1 MRNVTIWDYNDIVC
15 DLPPFARLYTYK
27 GNKRTLNEFLYPAY
41 IYRDGHLSP
50 RSLEETGVCTPFDIN
65 KKGQAVFIG
74 YSSEDDMVNGRRG
87 LYMVFNTFEQAVNW
101 LFKNGYDFYGEESST
116 ARRRKVKNVDFYA
129 ERKKYM
135 DIAHQYEQS
144 KKSVL
149 IKPCVTVGE
158 DVSVVDNSYLDQAI
172 KSLKPTPLASGA
184 PVVKHD
190 SSIPTPPTPPASRV
204 LNDQGA
210 PVKQKVKKPT
220 FMDNM
225 MKFLRLF
232 KK

>member
-1 MRNVTIWDYNDIVC
+1 MRNVTIWDYNDVVC

-41 IYRDGHLSP
+41 IYRDGHLAP
-50 RSLEETGVCTPFDIN
+50 RSLDDTGVCTPFDLN

-87 LYMVFNTFEQAVNW
+87 LYMVFNSFEQAVNW
-101 LFKNGYDFYGEESST
+101 MFKNGYDFYGEESST

-129 ERKKYM
+129 ERKKYL

-149 IKPCVTVGE
+149 IKPCVSVAE
-158 DVSVVDNSYLDQAI
+158 EASVVDNSDLNQAI
-172 KSLKPTPLASGA
+172 KSLK
-184 PVVKHD
+184 
-190 SSIPTPPTPPASRV
+190 PTPPTPPASRV

-210 PVKQKVKKPT
+210 PVGVVPELPPILQYPPKVSDSRKS
-220 FMDNM
+220 FFRRLMD
-225 MKFLRLF
+225 FLT
-232 KK
+232 K

>member
-1 MRNVTIWDYNDIVC
+1 MRNVTIWDYNDVVC

-41 IYRDGHLSP
+41 IYRDGHLAP
-50 RSLEETGVCTPFDIN
+50 RSLDDTGVCTPFDLN

-87 LYMVFNTFEQAVNW
+87 LYMVFNSFEQAVNW
-101 LFKNGYDFYGEESST
+101 MFKNGYDFYGEESST

-129 ERKKYM
+129 ERKKYL

-149 IKPCVTVGE
+149 IKPCVSVAE
-158 DVSVVDNSYLDQAI
+158 EASVVDNSDLNQAI
-172 KSLKPTPLASGA
+172 KSLK
-184 PVVKHD
+184 
-190 SSIPTPPTPPASRV
+190 PTPPASRV

-210 PVKQKVKKPT
+210 PVVKYDSSIPVPESKKPVERKS
-220 FMDNM
+220 FFRRLMD
-225 MKFLRLF
+225 FLT
-232 KK
+232 K

>member
-1 MRNVTIWDYNDIVC
+1 MRNVTIWDYNDVVC

-41 IYRDGHLSP
+41 IYRDGHLAP
-50 RSLEETGVCTPFDIN
+50 RSLDDTGVCTPFDLN

-87 LYMVFNTFEQAVNW
+87 LYMVFNSFEQAVNW
-101 LFKNGYDFYGEESST
+101 MFKNGYDFYGEESST

-129 ERKKYM
+129 ERKKYL

-149 IKPCVTVGE
+149 IKPCVSVAE
-158 DVSVVDNSYLDQAI
+158 EASVVDNSDLNQAI
-172 KSLKPTPLASGA
+172 KSLK
-184 PVVKHD
+184 
-190 SSIPTPPTPPASRV
+190 PTPPTPPASRV

-210 PVKQKVKKPT
+210 PVGVDPELPPILQYPPKVSDSRKS
-220 FMDNM
+220 FFRRLMD
-225 MKFLRLF
+225 FLT
-232 KK
+232 K

>member
-1 MRNVTIWDYNDIVC
+1 MRNVTIWDYNDVVC

-41 IYRDGHLSP
+41 IYRDGHLAP
-50 RSLEETGVCTPFDIN
+50 RSLDDTGVCTPFDLN

-87 LYMVFNTFEQAVNW
+87 LYMVFNSFEQAVNW
-101 LFKNGYDFYGEESST
+101 MFKNGYDFYGEESST

-129 ERKKYM
+129 ERKKYL

-149 IKPCVTVGE
+149 IKPCVSVAE
-158 DVSVVDNSYLDQAI
+158 EASVVDNSDLNQAI
-172 KSLKPTPLASGA
+172 KSLK
-184 PVVKHD
+184 
-190 SSIPTPPTPPASRV
+190 PTPPASRV

-210 PVKQKVKKPT
+210 PVGADPELPPILQYPPKVSDSRKS
-220 FMDNM
+220 FFRRLMD
-225 MKFLRLF
+225 FLT
-232 KK
+232 K

>member
-1 MRNVTIWDYNDIVC
+1 MRNVTIWDYNDVVC

-41 IYRDGHLSP
+41 IYRDGHLAP

-129 ERKKYM
+129 ERKKYL

-158 DVSVVDNSYLDQAI
+158 EVGVVDNSDLNQAI
-172 KSLKPTPLASGA
+172 KSLKPTPLASC
-184 PVVKHD
+184 
-190 SSIPTPPTPPASRV
+190 S
-204 LNDQGA
+204 LNDLDKCFPGGYPELPPILQYPA
-210 PVKQKVKKPT
+210 PESKKPVDRKS
-220 FMDNM
+220 FFRRLLD
-225 MKFLRLF
+225 FLT
-232 KK
+232 K

>member
-1 MRNVTIWDYNDIVC
+1 MRNVTIWDYNDVVC

-41 IYRDGHLSP
+41 IYRDGHLAP

-65 KKGQAVFIG
+65 KKGQAIFIG

-129 ERKKYM
+129 ERKKYL

-158 DVSVVDNSYLDQAI
+158 EVGVVDNSDLNQAI
-172 KSLKPTPLASGA
+172 KSLKPTPLASR
-184 PVVKHD
+184 
-190 SSIPTPPTPPASRV
+190 S
-204 LNDQGA
+204 LNDLDKRFPDGYPELPPILQY
-210 PVKQKVKKPT
+210 PVTESKKPVERKS
-220 FMDNM
+220 FFRRLLD
-225 MKFLRLF
+225 FLT
-232 KK
+232 K

>member
-1 MRNVTIWDYNDIVC
+1 MRNVTIWDYNDVVC

-41 IYRDGHLSP
+41 IYRDGHLAP
-50 RSLEETGVCTPFDIN
+50 RSLDDTGVCTPFDLN

-87 LYMVFNTFEQAVNW
+87 LYMVFNSFEQAVNW
-101 LFKNGYDFYGEESST
+101 MFKNGYDFYGEESST

-129 ERKKYM
+129 ERKKYL

-149 IKPCVTVGE
+149 IKPCVSVAE
-158 DVSVVDNSYLDQAI
+158 EASVVDNSDLNQAI
-172 KSLKPTPLASGA
+172 KSLK
-184 PVVKHD
+184 
-190 SSIPTPPTPPASRV
+190 PTPPASRV

-210 PVKQKVKKPT
+210 PVGVDPELPPILQYPPKVSDSHKS
-220 FMDNM
+220 FFRRLMD
-225 MKFLRLF
+225 FLT
-232 KK
+232 K

>member
-1 MRNVTIWDYNDIVC
+1 MRNVTIWDYNDVVC

-41 IYRDGHLSP
+41 IYRDGHLAP
-50 RSLEETGVCTPFDIN
+50 RSLDDTGVCTPFDLN

-87 LYMVFNTFEQAVNW
+87 LYMVFNSFDQAVNW
-101 LFKNGYDFYGEESST
+101 MFKNGYDFYGEESST

-129 ERKKYM
+129 ERKKYL

-149 IKPCVTVGE
+149 IKPCVSVGE
-158 DVSVVDNSYLDQAI
+158 EIVVDNSDLNQAI
-172 KSLKPTPLASGA
+172 KSLKPTPPASG
-184 PVVKHD
+184 
-190 SSIPTPPTPPASRV
+190 V
-204 LNDQGA
+204 LNNQGA
-210 PVKQKVKKPT
+210 PVGVDPELPPILQYPPKVCDSRKS
-220 FMDNM
+220 FFRRLMD
-225 MKFLRLF
+225 FLT
-232 KK
+232 K